1 MSDAKP
7 EAIRAENIVKRFG
20 TVVALDGVSMHVARG
35 ETLGILG
42 DNGAGKSTLIKIL
55 TGFHQPDSGQVSVDG
70 KPANLGSVDEA
81 RAFGIECVYQDL
93 ALVNGLSIYHR
104 SEERR

>member
-20 TVVALDGVSMHVARG
+20 TVVALDGVSMNVARG

-42 DNGAGKSTLIKIL
+42 DNGAGKSTLIKISDRL
-55 TGFHQPDSGQVSVDG
+55 SPAGFGPDLGRRQAGQPR
-70 KPANLGSVDEA
+70 LG
-81 RAFGIECVYQDL
+81 R
-93 ALVNGLSIYHR
+93 
-104 SEERR
+104 